1 MSETTDK
8 CGAMKFLTIVG
19 PKATPNKFYGP
30 GFPTDPVLGILGFI
44 FISDPIPCNFENCKI
59 RFSNSSDIPLD
70 LSLDSTT
77 QHYTLFSSEK
87 SFIRVPMTNLA

>member
-1 MSETTDK
+1 MIYLL
-8 CGAMKFLTIVG
+8 GFLRKLILKEFQQQRDNFD
-19 PKATPNKFYGP
+19 KATPNKFYGP

-77 QHYTLFSSEK
+77 QHYTLFLQK
-87 SFIRVPMTNLA
+87 NLL